1 MNFLKYITLGFEVLN
16 AVTTIVAMIQHPQLL
31 DADLVWAAIKP
42 VIAEVASVAKITVNM
57 ELAKTISDNAV
68 STIKAAL
75 VKTLPAA

>member
-31 DADLVWAAIKP
+31 DADLVWAAVKP

-57 ELAKTISDNAV
+57 DLAKTISDSAV
-68 STIKAAL
+68 STIKGAL
-75 VKTLPAA
+75 VKTLP

>member
-31 DADLVWAAIKP
+31 DADLVWAAVKP

-57 ELAKTISDNAV
+57 DLAKTISDNAV

-75 VKTLPAA
+75 VKTLPAV